1 MAVRWK
7 QVMTMLLKGVSQS
20 GTARAA
26 HCSKRDVSR
35 AARVIRECS
44 VDSAL
49 LASLS
54 DREVAERWFPARPR
68 ERAEGYLHPDLD
80 ACVERKGAYR
90 RLPLK
95 LLWYE
100 YRDSAGREGLKAYS
114 YQAFCRMFAARGA
127 VGRDRAFGA
136 RAGRQGVHRLDRRL
150 PASDR
155 SGHWP
160 AHEGAGV
167 RRRAPVLGADLRPGD
182 AGPARGVM
190 AGGAPK
196 HAGVVRGRAE
206 HARPGPVR
214 DCGRPHAPRVDGDS
228 RQQAVSGIRR
238 ALRDRGR
245 AGARVQATRQG
256 AGAGRP
262 WTWSSGGS
270 SSPRGMRRSAR
281 SRIPDD
287 YIGERV
293 MWLNR
298 RHATPGRDSRRER
311 YRGRGTTDAAAL
323 LPAEPSGPCQWRK
336 AKVLS
341 DTAISASRRMILL
354 RAPRTGAGGPWT

>member
-1 MAVRWK
+1 M
-7 QVMTMLLKGVSQS
+7 
-20 GTARAA
+20 
-26 HCSKRDVSR
+26 
-35 AARVIRECS
+35 
-44 VDSAL
+44 DSAL

-100 YRDSAGREGLKAYS
+100 YRDSAGREGLKAHG
-114 YQAFCRMFAARGA
+114 YQAFRARVRRARGA

-136 RAGRQGVHRLDRRL
+136 RAGRQGVRRLDRRL
-150 PASDR
+150 PASGR
-155 SGHWP
+155 SGHRP

-182 AGPARGVM
+182 AGPAHGVM

-214 DCGRPHAPRVDGDS
+214 DCGRPHAPRVDGDPTPTG
-228 RQQAVSGIRR
+228 GIWNSPGITGPRSCRR
-238 ALRDRGR
+238 AGSSHETRRRCGEAVDLVERWIVEPSRDETFRTIMDPGRLHRRTGHVAQPPARHSGAGFEAGTVPGPGNDRCCRLASRGAVR
-245 AGARVQATRQG
+245 PLPVEEGQG
-256 AGAGRP
+256 A
-262 WTWSSGGS
+262 
-270 SSPRGMRRSAR
+270 
-281 SRIPDD
+281 
-287 YIGERV
+287 
-293 MWLNR
+293 
-298 RHATPGRDSRRER
+298 
-311 YRGRGTTDAAAL
+311 
-323 LPAEPSGPCQWRK
+323 
-336 AKVLS
+336 
-341 DTAISASRRMILL
+341 
-354 RAPRTGAGGPWT
+354 

>member
-95 LLWYE
+95 QLWYK
-100 YRDSAGREGLKAYS
+100 YRDSAGREGLKAHG
-114 YQAFCRMFAARGA
+114 YQAFCRMFAARAAQLDVTARLEHVPGDKVFIDWTGDCPHLTDPVTGRRMKAQVFVA
-127 VGRDRAFGA
+127 VLPYSGLIFAQATPDQRMASWLEAHRNMLEWFEGVPNMLVPDQCATAVDRTPRG
-136 RAGRQGVHRLDRRL
+136 LM
-150 PASDR
+150 
-155 SGHWP
+155 
-160 AHEGAGV
+160 ET
-167 RRRAPVLGADLRPGD
+167 RRR
-182 AGPARGVM
+182 
-190 AGGAPK
+190 
-196 HAGVVRGRAE
+196 
-206 HARPGPVR
+206 
-214 DCGRPHAPRVDGDS
+214 
-228 RQQAVSGIRR
+228 QAVSGIRR

-256 AGAGRP
+256 AGRGGR
-262 WTWSSGGS
+262 
-270 SSPRGMRRSAR
+270 
-281 SRIPDD
+281 
-287 YIGERV
+287 E
-293 MWLNR
+293 
-298 RHATPGRDSRRER
+298 PGRAVDRR
-311 YRGRGTTDAAAL
+311 AL
-323 LPAEPSGPCQWRK
+323 
-336 AKVLS
+336 
-341 DTAISASRRMILL
+341 
-354 RAPRTGAGGPWT
+354 AG

>member
-1 MAVRWK
+1 MAIRR
-7 QVMTMLLKGVSQS
+7 S
-20 GTARAA
+20 
-26 HCSKRDVSR
+26 
-35 AARVIRECS
+35 ARV
-44 VDSAL
+44 
-49 LASLS
+49 
-54 DREVAERWFPARPR
+54 
-68 ERAEGYLHPDLD
+68 
-80 ACVERKGAYR
+80 
-90 RLPLK
+90 
-95 LLWYE
+95 
-100 YRDSAGREGLKAYS
+100 
-114 YQAFCRMFAARGA
+114 FAARAERSERG
-127 VGRDRAFGA
+127 RAFGA
-136 RAGRQGVHRLDRRL
+136 RAGRQGVRRLDRRL
-150 PASDR
+150 PASGR

-167 RRRAPVLGADLRPGD
+167 RRRAPVLGVDLRPGD
-182 AGPARGVM
+182 AGPAHGVM

-214 DCGRPHAPRVDGDS
+214 DCGRPHAPRVDGDPTPTG
-228 RQQAVSGIRR
+228 GIWNSPGITGPRSCRR
-238 ALRDRGR
+238 AGSSHE
-245 AGARVQATRQG
+245 TRRWSR
-256 AGAGRP
+256 RP
-262 WTWSSGGS
+262 WTWSGSGS

-281 SRIPDD
+281 SWIPDD

-298 RHATPGRDSRRER
+298 RHATPGRDSRQER

-354 RAPRTGAGGPWT
+354 RAPRTGAEGPWT

>member
-1 MAVRWK
+1 MVVRWK

-26 HCSKRDVSR
+26 RCSKRDVSR

-80 ACVERKGAYR
+80 ACVECKGAYR

-100 YRDSAGREGLKAYS
+100 YRDSAGREGLKAHG
-114 YQAFCRMFAARGA
+114 YQAFRARVRRARGA
-127 VGRDRAFGA
+127 VGRDRALGA

-167 RRRAPVLGADLRPGD
+167 RRCAPILGVDLRPGD
-182 AGPARGVM
+182 AGPAHGVM
-190 AGGAPK
+190 AGGAPE

-214 DCGRPHAPRVDGDS
+214 GCGRPHAPRVDGDPTPTG
-228 RQQAVSGIRR
+228 GIWNSPGITGPRSCRR
-238 ALRDRGR
+238 AGSSHETRRRCGEAVDLVGQWIVEPSRDETFRTIMDPGRLHRRTGHVAQPPARHSGAGFEAGTVPGPGNDRCCRLASRGAVR
-245 AGARVQATRQG
+245 PLPVEEGQGAR
-256 AGAGRP
+256 
-262 WTWSSGGS
+262 
-270 SSPRGMRRSAR
+270 
-281 SRIPDD
+281 
-287 YIGERV
+287 
-293 MWLNR
+293 
-298 RHATPGRDSRRER
+298 
-311 YRGRGTTDAAAL
+311 
-323 LPAEPSGPCQWRK
+323 
-336 AKVLS
+336 
-341 DTAISASRRMILL
+341 DTAISASS
-354 RAPRTGAGGPWT
+354 T

>member
-1 MAVRWK
+1 MVSGVTGVGAVVVFPVASFSERPMVVSERRPMMAVRWK

-26 HCSKRDVSR
+26 RCSKRGVSR

-100 YRDSAGREGLKAYS
+100 YRDSAGREGLKAHG
-114 YQAFCRMFAARGA
+114 YQAFRARVRRARGA

-136 RAGRQGVHRLDRRL
+136 RAGRQGVRRLDRRL

-155 SGHWP
+155 SGHRP

-167 RRRAPVLGADLRPGD
+167 RRRAPVLGADLRPDD
-182 AGPARGVM
+182 AGPAHGVM

-214 DCGRPHAPRVDGDS
+214 DCGRPHAPRVDGDPTPTGGIWNS
-228 RQQAVSGIRR
+228 PGITGPRSCRRAGPRPRDKAPVRGGRGPGRAVDRR
-238 ALRDRGR
+238 AL
-245 AGARVQATRQG
+245 AG
-256 AGAGRP
+256 
-262 WTWSSGGS
+262 
-270 SSPRGMRRSAR
+270 
-281 SRIPDD
+281 
-287 YIGERV
+287 
-293 MWLNR
+293 
-298 RHATPGRDSRRER
+298 
-311 YRGRGTTDAAAL
+311 
-323 LPAEPSGPCQWRK
+323 
-336 AKVLS
+336 
-341 DTAISASRRMILL
+341 
-354 RAPRTGAGGPWT
+354 